1 MVTSFTDWDSGIH
14 LAHHGIKGQKWGV
27 RKYQNP
33 DGTLTAAG
41 RARYG
46 YTDTGTGGNR
56 RAQRAFNKEAKRLAR
71 YGRRAD
77 IDLQRAIS
85 AKYGKRAKIAGLGA
99 LGLAGAAAGSHAGT
113 VKGIKNDIKAWDAT
127 WHNADKESSE
137 VLKWLSEHTGKNATL
152 GNEHMMRRAE
162 RAIAEMKN
170 ASAQKAALKKVSSFS
185 TAPVSTRT
193 KILAGAAAATGG
205 YAAYNA
211 IRSKIAKHRTT
222 EAGHKKAVEKYKS
235 QYEKMTKQF
244 ANTPYSELLRQQ
256 RQMQQQRQKQ
266 KKKVG

>member
-1 MVTSFTDWDSGIH
+1 MITSFTDWESGIH

-27 RKYQNP
+27 RRFQNS

-41 RARYG
+41 RAHYG
-46 YTDTGTGGNR
+46 MSEGGNR
-56 RAQRAFNKEAKRLAR
+56 RMSRQYNRQLRKLNRFEK
-71 YGRRAD
+71 RAD
-77 IDLQRAIS
+77 ANLQAEK
-85 AKYGKRAKIAGLGA
+85 AKKYSRRAKIAGLGT

-137 VLKWLSEHTGKNATL
+137 VLKWLFEHTGKNATL

-162 RAIAEMKN
+162 RAINEMKN

-211 IRSKIAKHRTT
+211 IRSKIAKRRTT

-244 ANTPYSELLRQQ
+244 ANTPYSELLKQQ
-256 RQMQQQRQKQ
+256 RQRQQQHQKQ